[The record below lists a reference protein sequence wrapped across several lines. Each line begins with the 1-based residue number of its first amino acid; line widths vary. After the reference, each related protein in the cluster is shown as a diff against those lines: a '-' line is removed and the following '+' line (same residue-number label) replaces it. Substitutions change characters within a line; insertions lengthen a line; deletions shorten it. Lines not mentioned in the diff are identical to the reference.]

1 MAFEL
6 PASDHRV
13 PLGKAAVQ
21 REGSDVTVVSYARM
35 AVQARAAAAQA
46 TAEGI
51 SVAVVDLRTIAPWDR
66 QTVLASPP
74 HSGRVIVVPS
84 AVHDHGAGAEIA
96 AVPNGERFSGLP
108 SPTKAPGGE
117 ARR

>member
-35 AVQARAAAAQA
+35 AVQARAAAEQA

-51 SVAVVDLRTIAPWDR
+51 FGRGGRPAHHRAVGPRDGARLGAQEIGRASCRERVCQDVSISVVAVSL
-66 QTVLASPP
+66 
-74 HSGRVIVVPS
+74 
-84 AVHDHGAGAEIA
+84 
-96 AVPNGERFSGLP
+96 
-108 SPTKAPGGE
+108 TKNK
-117 ARR
+117 

>member
-21 REGSDVTVVSYARM
+21 REGSDVTVVSDARM
-35 AVQARAAAAQA
+35 AVQARAAAEQA

-51 SVAVVDLRTIAPWDR
+51 SVEVVDLRTIAPWDR
-66 QTVLASPP
+66 ETVLDSARKTG
-74 HSGRVIVVPS
+74 SGMVV
-84 AVHDHGAGAEIA
+84 HEAGKEQDRKSKRQ
-96 AVPNGERFSGLP
+96 NS
-108 SPTKAPGGE
+108 SQ
-117 ARR
+117 

>member
-1 MAFEL
+1 MRISDWSSDVCSSDLPVIFIENLPTYRVPMAFAL

-35 AVQARAAAAQA
+35 AVQARAAAEQA

-51 SVAVVDLRTIAPWDR
+51 SVEVVDLRTIAPWDR
-66 QTVLASPP
+66 ETRSAERRVGNECVRTCRSRWSP
-74 HSGRVIVVPS
+74 V
-84 AVHDHGAGAEIA
+84 
-96 AVPNGERFSGLP
+96 
-108 SPTKAPGGE
+108 K
-117 ARR
+117 

>member
-35 AVQARAAAAQA
+35 AVQARAAAEQA

-51 SVAVVDLRTIAPWDR
+51 SVEVVDLRTIAPWDR
-66 QTVLASPP
+66 ETVLASARTT
-74 HSGRVIVVPS
+74 GRVLG
-84 AVHDHGAGAEIA
+84 VHEAWKEIGRA
-96 AVPNGERFSGLP
+96 SCRERV
-108 SPTKAPGGE
+108 
-117 ARR
+117 